1 MALTVGYLK
10 KRLTGYSDDLEIKF
24 AVGPGDPGHEIA
36 SIYNPSELKDG
47 QENVLWVDLEPI
59 GD

>member
-1 MALTVGYLK
+1 MSLTVGYLR
-10 KRLTGYSDDLEIKF
+10 KRLSGYSDDLEIKF
-24 AVGPGDPGHEIA
+24 ATCPGDPGYEIA
-36 SIYNPSELKDG
+36 SIYNPAELKEG